1 MQFCLITRSNVNNST
16 DEGLKALAK
25 TSWTKLTTTTV
36 FKQQISVSLNSDYN
50 TTSTTQEIGNQLPKT
65 HFKIAILV
73 KGK

>member
-1 MQFCLITRSNVNNST
+1 M
-16 DEGLKALAK
+16 LAPDYHY
-25 TSWTKLTTTTV
+25 SV
-36 FKQQISVSLNSDYN
+36 FKQQISVSLNSDHN